1 MPALGA
7 CFDSLLLFFFL
18 NLDPKRKKKVFEMSP
33 IVTLDVGSALDSL
46 KGTD

>member
-7 CFDSLLLFFFL
+7 CFDSLLLFFL